1 MQERRKAY
9 LKEVGEIDARDLVF
23 VDESGVNTA
32 MTRTR
37 ARAPAGE
44 RAVGKVPRNRG
55 TVTTVL
61 GALTLAGVTALM
73 TIEGG
78 TSGAVFSAFAEQ
90 VLAPKLKPG
99 QVVVLDNLAAHK
111 AADARRAIEKA
122 GARLLFLPQY
132 HPELNPIEEAWGK
145 VKAHVRTLEPRSI
158 MDLDGAVVE
167 GAEAIT
173 AEDAAGWYQHAGYQL
188 EG

>member
-1 MQERRKAY
+1 VQERREAY
-9 LKEVGEIDARDLVF
+9 LTEVAEIDPGDLVF
-23 VDESGVNTA
+23 VDESGFNTS
-32 MTRTR
+32 MTRAR

-90 VLAPKLKPG
+90 VLAPTLKPG

-111 AADARRAIEKA
+111 AADARKAIEKA

-145 VKAHVRTLEPRSI
+145 VKAHVRTVEPRSI
-158 MDLDGAVVE
+158 EDLDAAVVE
-167 GAEAIT
+167 GANAIST
-173 AEDAAGWYQHAGYQL
+173 EDAAGWYQHAGYQIKR
-188 EG
+188 